1 MRFLLKPFQLLYSL
15 YAIVTFIALMIP
27 VFVWALLVLLLGRG
41 DRGNL
46 IYPACT
52 LWGDVWFVL
61 IGVRHRNIYETN
73 ADRKAAYIYVSNHIS
88 YFDIPSL
95 VKTFRRPVRPL
106 GKAETAKVPIFGL
119 IYRNTIVT
127 VDRSSPENRARSV
140 RLLKQTLQKGISVL
154 VFPEGTFNETGKPLK
169 SFYDG
174 AFRIAIET
182 GTPIQPVLMPDTY
195 RRMHYRSVFS
205 LTPGRNRAIFLE
217 PVPVDGLGF
226 DDIGRLKQEVFDR
239 MERRLIELGA
249 EWIGEEAPGKP
260 PADS

>member
-1 MRFLLKPFQLLYSL
+1 MRILLKPFQIIYAL
-15 YAIVTFIALMIP
+15 YAMILFVALMVP
-27 VFVWALLVLLLGRG
+27 VFLWALLVLLFGRG

-52 LWGDVWFVL
+52 LWGDIWFVL
-61 IGVRHRNIYETN
+61 IGVYHRNIYETS
-73 ADRKAAYIYVSNHIS
+73 ADRKEAHIYVSNHIS
-88 YFDIPSL
+88 YFDIPTL

-106 GKAETAKVPIFGL
+106 GKAETAKVPVFGL

-140 RLLKQTLQKGISVL
+140 RLLKQTLQRGISVL
-154 VFPEGTFNETGKPLK
+154 VFPEGTFNETGRPLK

-182 GTPIQPVLMPDTY
+182 GTPIQPVLMLDTY
-195 RRMHYRSVFS
+195 KRMHYRSVFS
-205 LTPGRNRAIFLE
+205 LTPGRSRSVFLE
-217 PVPVDGLGF
+217 PIPVAGYTLA
-226 DDIGRLKQEVFDR
+226 DIGRLKQDVFQR

-249 EWIGEEAPGKP
+249 NWIGEAEAVREPV
-260 PADS
+260 AS